1 MTIQEFH
8 IGIDIELDKTLD
20 FEYPYILPEQKDYWL
35 NKAQEQFIDNIAYPK
50 NKNDYGF
57 EEVQKNIDQLRTIV
71 VDSNGI
77 IPIEVIPNA
86 FYSIALPSD
95 YKYLVGH
102 ECTTKDENGFTD
114 TVPGLQ
120 VRHDSVYA
128 MKKDPFWKPTLREPI
143 YYVSGNEIQYET
155 RGFKIINSF
164 PSYIR
169 IEDKMQLGSAYI
181 VPTLDL
187 NCTLPYHTHH
197 KILDIAVGML
207 LENIESQRYQ
217 SNTVEA
223 IKS

>member
-20 FEYPYILPEQKDYWL
+20 FEYPYISPEQKDYWL
-35 NKAQEQFIDNIAYPK
+35 NKAQERFIDNIAYPK

-57 EEVQKNIDQLRTIV
+57 EEVQKNIDQIRTIV
-71 VDSNGI
+71 VTSSGI
-77 IPIEVIPNA
+77 VPSEIITNKFYTINLPI
-86 FYSIALPSD
+86 D

-102 ECTTKDENGFTD
+102 ECITKDNNSFEV
-114 TVPGLQ
+114 TVPGVQ

-128 MKKDPFWKPTLREPI
+128 LKKDPFWKPTPIEPL
-143 YYVSGNEIQYET
+143 YYLTGNQLQYET
-155 RGFKIINSF
+155 DGFKIINSF

-169 IEDKMQLGSAYI
+169 IEDKIQYGSNYSN
-181 VPTLDL
+181 PLPDL
-187 NCTLPYHTHH
+187 NCTLPVHTHH
-197 KILDIAVGML
+197 KILDIAVSML

-217 SNTVEA
+217 SNLNEA